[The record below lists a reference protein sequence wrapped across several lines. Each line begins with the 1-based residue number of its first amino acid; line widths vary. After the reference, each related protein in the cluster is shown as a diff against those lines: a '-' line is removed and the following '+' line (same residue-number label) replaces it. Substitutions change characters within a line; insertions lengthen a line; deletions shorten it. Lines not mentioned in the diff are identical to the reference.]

1 MIAPTPDKITQMGI
15 ARTFQNIRLWKSQTV
30 FENVLIAKHMRARQ
44 NVFSAAFRLNR
55 AEEKRMREEA
65 MALLEEQNLAHLKDE
80 GMIATSEI
88 ATKIA
93 DFTYS
98 KYMRTPD
105 RPLRISMTGRTAC
118 S

>member
-1 MIAPTPDKITQMGI
+1 MVVNDCPRRYFCKSGI
-15 ARTFQNIRLWKSQTV
+15 V
-30 FENVLIAKHMRARQ
+30 D
-44 NVFSAAFRLNR
+44 
-55 AEEKRMREEA
+55 A
-65 MALLEEQNLAHLKDE
+65 MAKNLEFSFTMAHLKDE

-98 KYMRTPD
+98 KYMRD
-105 RPLRISMTGRTAC
+105 IRQALRISMTGRTAC